1 MDEAD
6 NVEDGNPGNG
16 DASQVLLLSVLSSD
30 DSVNVVNKDRQ
41 RDLLDTKGSVILTFL
56 LD

>member
-6 NVEDGNPGNG
+6 NVEDGNLGNG

-41 RDLLDTKGSVILTFL
+41 RDLLDTKGGVI
-56 LD
+56 

>member
-6 NVEDGNPGNG
+6 NVEDGNLGNG